1 MKRTV
6 SLVLAAAVAGFAFAS
21 PAAASGKYPEF
32 EDNCGTAPFGPEIK
46 FDVTIDDAKM
56 AELRKDVTD
65 FIKASDQ
72 FQDCVN
78 RMLQA
83 GPKFDKKLDTAE
95 KRQEFGTRWIREG
108 MLIIDQN
115 QTEKEKVGDDFN
127 KLVELR
133 KKPQAK

>member
-1 MKRTV
+1 MLRK
-6 SLVLAAAVAGFAFAS
+6 LGLLAAASVCLAAS
-21 PAAASGKYPEF
+21 AAAGQYPEF
-32 EDNCGTAPFGPEIK
+32 EDNCGNAPFGPDIK
-46 FDVTIDDAKM
+46 MDASIDDAKM
-56 AELRKDVTD
+56 GELRKDVTD

-78 RMLQA
+78 RMLEA

-95 KRQEFGTRWIREG
+95 KRQAFGTRWVREG

-133 KKPQAK
+133 KKAAAPK